1 MADWKFER
9 ILQTVCGS
17 CNRGFCQ
24 VYGVHCGSHHLMD
37 GRLSREARHQEKNR
51 WVYQGSES
59 PGSITLDVLSGRKK
73 PLSTS
78 TYGLPPLSA
87 FFVERPELTKTM
99 ANSLFGMSNA
109 SQRRMVFSGLGGI
122 GKTQI
127 AVSFLLQ
134 FLTRFRHVIFIDGSS
149 VQNIESG
156 ILARVKSLGTIYS
169 RTTVDDALDVLAHPD
184 HEITKEWVIVYD
196 NVDDPTI
203 DIARYFPK
211 CTFGSIIITTRNP
224 NLGSLAPKAHIPVDL
239 MTENESVEVIL
250 QSAIKG
256 GSLEAVIERIRKINA
271 RVSEPV
277 VAKIGEGVFS
287 GLHYLHSKRVTHRG
301 IKPSNILLSRNGM
314 VKLCNFDIS
323 GNLQE
328 SFASSWTGMDMFLAP
343 ERVTGGQYSITADVW
358 SAALSLLTLAQN
370 RSPFPEHLD
379 GMMEL
384 AIWIVKGDIPQLMDE
399 TVEQNGLEE
408 VKWSDEMKDFISLCL
423 TRDGMRRPKPSE
435 ALNHPWLALIALQS
449 VNMAKWM
456 REIRG

>member
-1 MADWKFER
+1 MDTSTNSAGTIGEDQYKSFLIDEQLLGESASGVVYKVKDTRTGNHFVKKILPRTVGPAKSFQHELKYLKEMDHRNIVKFFGAY
-9 ILQTVCGS
+9 IQPGGVDIVVLM
-17 CNRGFCQ
+17 GFC
-24 VYGVHCGSHHLMD
+24 
-37 GRLSREARHQEKNR
+37 E
-51 WVYQGSES
+51 
-59 PGSITLDVLSGRKK
+59 
-73 PLSTS
+73 
-78 TYGLPPLSA
+78 
-87 FFVERPELTKTM
+87 
-99 ANSLFGMSNA
+99 
-109 SQRRMVFSGLGGI
+109 
-122 GKTQI
+122 
-127 AVSFLLQ
+127 
-134 FLTRFRHVIFIDGSS
+134 
-149 VQNIESG
+149 
-156 ILARVKSLGTIYS
+156 
-169 RTTVDDALDVLAHPD
+169 
-184 HEITKEWVIVYD
+184 
-196 NVDDPTI
+196 
-203 DIARYFPK
+203 
-211 CTFGSIIITTRNP
+211 
-224 NLGSLAPKAHIPVDL
+224 
-239 MTENESVEVIL
+239 
-250 QSAIKG
+250 G